1 MDGSVLKTGV
11 STMIFIINKTIAF
24 IDLLVDSLL
33 FARIKLQDMRLKRVA
48 VLENWRE
55 IPF

>member
-1 MDGSVLKTGV
+1 
-11 STMIFIINKTIAF
+11 MIFIINKTIAF